1 MNEFELQ
8 TRVQASL
15 KTWVATIM
23 SQNGVPNLVMMN
35 AIQSVLGD
43 VKDAAYQEY
52 LAALDMAK
60 AEPPEEKAEE

>member
-15 KTWVATIM
+15 KTWVATVM

-35 AIQSVLGD
+35 AIQNVLGD

-60 AEPPEEKAEE
+60 SEPKEETEE

>member
-1 MNEFELQ
+1 MNEYELQ

-15 KTWVATIM
+15 KTWVASVI

-35 AIQSVLGD
+35 AIQNVLGD

-60 AEPPEEKAEE
+60 AEHSEEKAEE